1 MSFLEVAVASPLA
14 TTLTYRTPASSLVVP
29 VPGLRLLVPLG
40 RRQVTGYLL
49 DSFASLPIETT
60 YTIRSIIDYLD
71 PFPLFPAAMVPFFRW
86 LADYYQYPI
95 GEIIKGAL
103 PSGLTPQSG
112 RRLVMTPSGRAFFA
126 EMPEAG
132 WPGPWF
138 GQFLGDGGLSE
149 SVCRRLWRTS
159 GRRLLER
166 WAEQGLLDIIP
177 VVSADKVST
186 KYESCVRLQGPPPG
200 DLPRLLRSEEKTLE
214 VISALS
220 SSFLRPWVAIRDL
233 ARDYPGSRKALSSL
247 VERQWLLREERP
259 VYRDPFGE
267 QPPLIPEPLALTPDQ
282 QTALAELTSAIDSQR
297 YCPFLLHG
305 ITGSGKTEVY
315 LRATALALKMGR
327 DVLILVP
334 EIALATQIE
343 GAFLGRFGEQVA
355 ILHSGLSAGER
366 FDQWQR
372 ICRGQAKVVVGAR
385 SALFA
390 PLASLGLIVVDEEH
404 DGAYKQE
411 DSFRYNARDAAVM
424 RASQSGAVVV
434 LGSATPSV
442 ISYFHATAGKY
453 RLLSLP
459 ERVAERSLP
468 TVEVVDLKAVP
479 TVSGQPPLFTPQL
492 VKAVKETFA
501 AGDQSLIF
509 LNRRGFANL
518 LLCRTCGQPI
528 QCGHCNVSLTLHQGS
543 GSLVCHYCGFSI
555 KSATLC
561 PNCQST
567 DLITVGFGTER
578 IEEELQTILP
588 AARVARLD
596 RDTAASRSHYLA
608 ILKAVHAREIDI
620 LVGTQMIT
628 KGHHFPHVTLVGVVW
643 ADAGLGM
650 ADYKAGERTFQLL
663 TQVFGRA
670 GRGEKAGRVVVQTY
684 HPQHYSITNAETHNY
699 GGLYAEELRLRR
711 ALSFPPFSRLINIR
725 VEGPKAKEVE
735 GVALHLGRLA
745 RQQAR
750 ACRLEVLGPA
760 PAPITKVRDLFR
772 WQLLLKGADLKAL
785 HALSAS
791 LMACKPAALGGA
803 SVKLQVDVD
812 PESMV

>member
-1 MSFLEVAVASPLA
+1 
-14 TTLTYRTPASSLVVP
+14 
-29 VPGLRLLVPLG
+29 LLVPLG

-49 DSFASLPIETT
+49 DSFASLPKES
-60 YTIRSIIDYLD
+60 TITVRPIIDYLD
-71 PFPLFPAAMVPFFRW
+71 PLPLFPASMVPFFRW

-112 RRLVMTPSGRAFFA
+112 RLVVMTPSGRGFFA
-126 EMPEAG
+126 EMPEAS
-132 WPGPWF
+132 WPGAWF
-138 GQFLGDGGLSE
+138 AQFLRDGGLSE
-149 SVCRRLWRTS
+149 SASRRLWRRF
-159 GRRLLER
+159 GPRFER
-166 WAEQGLLDIIP
+166 WAGQGLLDITP
-177 VVSADKVST
+177 VVSTDKVVT
-186 KYESCVRLQGPPPG
+186 KYESCVRLHPVPPSVP
-200 DLPRLLRSEEKTLE
+200 LRLLRSEEKTLE
-214 VISALS
+214 AVRLLS
-220 SSFLRPWVAIRDL
+220 QSPLRPWVAIRDL

-247 VERQWLLREERP
+247 VERQWLLREERA

-267 QPPLIPEPLALTPDQ
+267 QPPLSPEPPALSPDQ
-282 QTALAELTSAIDSQR
+282 QTALSALAQAIAGQG
-297 YCPFLLHG
+297 YAPFLLHG
-305 ITGSGKTEVY
+305 VTGSGKTEVY
-315 LRATALALKMGR
+315 LRATALVLAQGR

-343 GAFLGRFGEQVA
+343 GDFLGRFGDKVA

-390 PLASLGLIVVDEEH
+390 PLANLGLIVVDEEH
-404 DGAYKQE
+404 DGAYKQ
-411 DSFRYNARDAAVM
+411 DDTFRYQARDAAVM
-424 RASQSGAVVV
+424 RASQSGAVVL
-434 LGSATPSV
+434 LGSATPSI
-442 ISYFHATAGKY
+442 ISYFHATTGKY

-459 ERVAERSLP
+459 KRVAERSLP
-468 TVEVVDLKAVP
+468 TVEVVDLKTVP
-479 TVSGQPPLFTPQL
+479 TISGQPPLFTPQL

-501 AGDQSLIF
+501 VGDQSLIF

-528 QCGHCNVSLTLHQGS
+528 QCGHCNVSLTLHQRS
-543 GSLVCHYCGFSI
+543 GTLVCHYCGFSI

-561 PNCQST
+561 PNCQS
-567 DLITVGFGTER
+567 LELVTVGFGTER
-578 IEEELQTILP
+578 IEEELQAILP
-588 AARVARLD
+588 AARIARLD

-643 ADAGLGM
+643 ADAGLGI

-670 GRGEKAGRVVVQTY
+670 GRGAKAGRVIVQTY
-684 HPQHYSITNAETHNY
+684 HPKHYSITNAETHDY
-699 GGLYAEELRLRR
+699 QSLYDEEIRLRR
-711 ALSFPPFSRLINIR
+711 ALSFPPFSRLVNIR
-725 VEGPKAKEVE
+725 VEGSKAKEVE
-735 GVALHLGRLA
+735 AVALHLGRLA
-745 RQQAR
+745 RQQSA

-760 PAPITKVRDLFR
+760 PAPIAKVRDLFR
-772 WQLLLKGADLKAL
+772 WQLLLKGVDLKAM
-785 HALSAS
+785 HALSAR
-791 LMACKPAALGGA
+791 LMACKLSLLGGS